1 MKQSTVQ
8 TEATLYIRGGKK
20 LPLMDE
26 ILSRVNF
33 RVKLGGEELAI
44 AVVQDHAT
52 KEVLMVAFMN
62 REALAETLRTRRMTY
77 YSTSRRKL
85 WVKGETSGNYQ
96 LLKEARMDCD
106 GDALLFEV
114 EQVGVACHTGRR
126 SCFYRRIDEGE

>member
-1 MKQSTVQ
+1 
-8 TEATLYIRGGKK
+8 
-20 LPLMDE
+20 MDE
-26 ILSRVNF
+26 ILSKVNF
-33 RVKLGGEELAI
+33 RIRLAGEELAI
-44 AVVQDHAT
+44 AVVQEHRT

-62 REALAETLRTRRMTY
+62 REALAETLRSRRMTY

-96 LLKEARMDCD
+96 LLKEARLDCD

-126 SCFYRRIDEGE
+126 SCFYRRISEGE